1 MKIKLGKYINS
12 FLVLIVILYSLL
24 PVFFTFIFSI
34 LPNKNI
40 SQGRF
45 SEFTLNNYLYIL
57 SNPDILHYVYNS
69 VVVSIISATLTTLLG
84 FILAYSVVRKKLP
97 FHNFFENLF
106 LLLNTFL
113 VLGVL
118 IIVPIFEIIVKV
130 GLFNTL
136 IGLIIVYTSLGFV
149 FSFILLSRF
158 ISNLPKDY
166 EESGLIEGMNDL
178 QIMFL
183 IVLPIIRPAII
194 SVWILQFIGFWN
206 EFIFALTLTNENI
219 KRTLTVGITL
229 ISGSDIF
236 EIPWGMIMAGVFI
249 SILPLLII
257 VSLLEEYLVKGI
269 SGK

>member
-1 MKIKLGKYINS
+1 MRLERIINT
-12 FLVLIVILYSLL
+12 FLILLAIAYSLFPIVVTFLYSLL
-24 PVFFTFIFSI
+24 P
-34 LPNKNI
+34 NKMI
-40 SQGRF
+40 SQGKF
-45 SEFTLNNYLYIL
+45 SEWTINNYLYIL
-57 SNPDILHYVYNS
+57 KDPNILHYIYNS
-69 VVVSIISATLTTLLG
+69 IVVSGISATITSFLG
-84 FILAYSVVRKKLP
+84 FILAYSIVRKKIPLSG
-97 FHNFFENLF
+97 FLENLI
-106 LLLNTFL
+106 LLLNTVL

-136 IGLIIVYTSLGFV
+136 VGLIVVYTSLGFV

-158 ISNLPKDY
+158 ISNLSRDY
-166 EESGLIEGMNDL
+166 EEAGIVEGMNDF

-183 IVLPIIRPAII
+183 IVLPMIRQAFI

-206 EFIFALTLTNENI
+206 EFIFALTLTNDSI

-229 ISGSDIF
+229 ISGSDIY

-249 SILPLLII
+249 SILPLILI
-257 VSLLEEYLVKGI
+257 VSFLEEYLVKGI